1 MMEWYYRY
9 LISVGLL
16 FYLFPVKCEN
26 PLAPAL
32 YVFGDSLVDSGN
44 NNFLKTSNKA
54 NYSPYGIDFSVG
66 ATGRFTNG
74 NTIADVIAQ
83 LLELP
88 MVPPYL
94 GLSEAQKN
102 QILTGVNYGSGSA
115 GILRETGLA
124 GGENLCLEE
133 QVKMFRKTVQ
143 SYLPRNFETQDELL
157 RYLSKAIFVVEIG
170 SNDYINNYL
179 KPQLYNSSLIYT
191 PEQFGALLV
200 HQLKQYLTDLYNLGA
215 RKFIVFGIGV
225 IGPIGSIP
233 TSVNK
238 QKLRNAREKDK
249 DQLRSNPE
257 NGLHRTL
264 QEMITAIITTL
275 QRSSLSSRDD
285 KLSITS
291 TEDENQLV
299 TYFNNGL
306 LVILEELNAMLQG
319 STFVHIDVYALNYD
333 IVQNPSKYGFSD
345 RSPCC
350 VVGGNGLCIMDVL
363 PCQDRSKYIR
373 WDYFHPTER
382 VTSIFADRCLNFTYD
397 SPCSAL
403 NIYQLV
409 EK

>member
-1 MMEWYYRY
+1 MTEWFYRY
-9 LISVGLL
+9 LILVGLL
-16 FYLFPVKCEN
+16 LNLFPVKCEN

-44 NNFLKTSNKA
+44 NDFLKTYTQA

-74 NTIADVIAQ
+74 NTIADFIAQ
-83 LLELP
+83 LLGLP

-102 QILTGVNYGSGSA
+102 QTLTGVNYGSGSA

-179 KPQLYNSSLIYT
+179 KPQLYNSSLVYT

-215 RKFIVFGIGV
+215 RKFIIFG
-225 IGPIGSIP
+225 IGPIGCIP
-233 TSVNK
+233 ASVNK
-238 QKLRNAREKDK
+238 QKLRNARNKDK
-249 DQLRSNPE
+249 DQLRSHPE

-264 QEMITAIITTL
+264 QEVITTIITTL
-275 QRSSLSSRDD
+275 QRSSLSGRDD
-285 KLSITS
+285 KYSTTC

-299 TYFNNGL
+299 TYFNTGL
-306 LVILEELNAMLQG
+306 PVMLEELTAMLQD
-319 STFVHIDVYALNYD
+319 STFVPIEVYALSYD
-333 IVQNPSKYGFSD
+333 TVQNPSKYGFTD
-345 RSPCC
+345 RGPCC
-350 VVGGNGLCIMDVL
+350 VVGGNGTSLCLMDVL
-363 PCQDRSKYIR
+363 PCADRSKYIY
-373 WDYFHPTER
+373 WDSFHPTQQ
-382 VTSIFADRCLNFTYD
+382 VNSIFADLCLNFSYD
-397 SPCSAL
+397 SPCSSV